1 MRTIE
6 RSSQFKKDLKR
17 ELKGQRAKQ
26 MTAVLENVV
35 ELLQRDQPLPKKF
48 KDHQL
53 TGNLA
58 DCRDCH
64 VLPNLVL
71 LYEQPDNANTLRL
84 VRLGSHAE
92 LFKR

>member
-26 MTAVLENVV
+26 MTAALENVV

-71 LYEQPDNANTLRL
+71 LYEQPDDANTLRL

>member
-26 MTAVLENVV
+26 MTAALENVV

-64 VLPNLVL
+64 VLLNLVL